1 MTAILRGSAPFAD
14 PLTATAEASAGRAT
28 AAVGCPP
35 VCGRIGNTRV
45 TPKTPAGNL
54 RCLRS
59 GGVKAP
65 ANRAADVRR
74 LRDLL
79 RSAVQRGRFPDGL
92 LPAEA
97 DLMAAHHVSRA
108 TVREALA
115 LLRAEGLIE
124 RTQGVGTHA
133 VARPVNTGMTEAH
146 GAASPSPASL
156 LNRRTRPRVL
166 DRSVVPLPEVAAERL
181 GVAAGTPGL
190 RLEYVALH
198 EEEPL
203 WLATNYALFPEAE
216 KLRDCPFVTDW
227 YALLADAGVE
237 FGSSEFVIG
246 AETADPLTAAVLGV
260 PPGAAVLAVEQT
272 FADPSGRPF
281 DLAFV
286 HTRADRFRFVSRG
299 TRIPSLEE
307 L

>member
-1 MTAILRGSAPFAD
+1 MSAPVR
-14 PLTATAEASAGRAT
+14 L
-28 AAVGCPP
+28 
-35 VCGRIGNTRV
+35 NNRV
-45 TPKTPAGNL
+45 TPRTPAGNA
-54 RCLRS
+54 RCLWS
-59 GGVKAP
+59 GGVRGAS
-65 ANRAADVRR
+65 RAHDVRR

-79 RSAVQRGRFPDGL
+79 RSAVQGDRFTGGQ
-92 LPAEA
+92 LPGETE
-97 DLMAAHHVSRA
+97 LMAEHGLSRA
-108 TVREALA
+108 AVREALA

-133 VARPVNTGMTEAH
+133 VAHLVSTRIAEAH
-146 GAASPSPASL
+146 GTSSPSPTSL

-166 DRSVVPLPEVAAERL
+166 DRSVVALSAVAAERL
-181 GVAAGTPGL
+181 GVPAGIPCL

-237 FGSSEFVIG
+237 FGASEFVIG
-246 AETADPLTAAVLGV
+246 AETADPHTAAVLGV
-260 PPGAAVLAVEQT
+260 PAGAPVLAMEQT
-272 FADPSGRPF
+272 IADVSGRLF

-286 HTRADRFRFVSRG
+286 HTRADRFRIVSRG
-299 TRIPSLEE
+299 TRTPMLEE
-307 L
+307 LT